1 MRRASGGIGVIDTA
15 AVMLCL
21 PSAAVAA
28 GEQSGAMPRDI
39 RGYLASTG
47 K

>member
-1 MRRASGGIGVIDTA
+1 MRRASGGIGVVDTA

-21 PSAAVAA
+21 P
-28 GEQSGAMPRDI
+28 GACDVENNDVGHSRDI
-39 RGYLASTG
+39 RGYLAFTG

>member
-21 PSAAVAA
+21 A
-28 GEQSGAMPRDI
+28 GACDVENDHVGHSRDI
-39 RGYLASTG
+39 RGYLTFAG